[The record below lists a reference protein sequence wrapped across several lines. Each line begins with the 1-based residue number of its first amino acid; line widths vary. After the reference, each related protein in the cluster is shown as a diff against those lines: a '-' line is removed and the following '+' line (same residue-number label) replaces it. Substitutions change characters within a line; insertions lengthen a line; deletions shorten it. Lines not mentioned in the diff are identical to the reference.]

1 VTNNGKQ
8 TASSMIAAPVVLQRG
23 DFGRVSRRDIA
34 RPRLGLRGFDGW
46 SANVIT
52 ISLAGALAVA
62 ERCKAF
68 PTAMKR

>member
-1 VTNNGKQ
+1 
-8 TASSMIAAPVVLQRG
+8 
-23 DFGRVSRRDIA
+23 VSRRDLA